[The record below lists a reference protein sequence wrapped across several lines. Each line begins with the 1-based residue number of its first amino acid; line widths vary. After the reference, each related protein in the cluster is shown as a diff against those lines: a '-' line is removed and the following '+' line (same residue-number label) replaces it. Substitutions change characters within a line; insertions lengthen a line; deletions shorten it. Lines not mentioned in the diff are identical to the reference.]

1 MAGHLHTAAI
11 QPVSA
16 RVATSLPSQLEPA
29 PLSGLGWLALAAVA
43 VVYAWSVATLVR
55 MPGNDLTEPLFLFG
69 ALVVA
74 FPLLA
79 WALTRRQAVER
90 VIAAPT
96 SMPQV
101 WAMLGYLAVFAAAIL
116 GYGFSEINAV
126 YPGQPTQS
134 IVKLL
139 LKLLTMV
146 ALPWLLFAG
155 SSPRASASTIV
166 IRRNV
171 VALIVLGVAFLAFQC
186 VVGRGLQNLSAL
198 HPTSLTLLW
207 AIPFCLLWQTVEAG
221 LCEEVLFRRVLQ
233 ERLAGATG
241 SQVAAIACSSL
252 LFGLAHAPGLY
263 LRGASLLEGVGAPT
277 PMWAVAYSIAMIA
290 PAGVVFGVVWA
301 RTRCLWLV
309 VVLHGVVDL
318 LPQLAG
324 FIQDWQHAF

>member
-1 MAGHLHTAAI
+1 M
-11 QPVSA
+11 
-16 RVATSLPSQLEPA
+16 
-29 PLSGLGWLALAAVA
+29 ALAAVA
-43 VVYAWSVATLVR
+43 VAYGWSVITLVR
-55 MPGNDLTEPLFLFG
+55 MPGNFLTEPLFLFG

-90 VIAAPT
+90 VGAAPT
-96 SMPQV
+96 SSPQL

-126 YPGQPTQS
+126 FPGQPTQS

-139 LKLLTMV
+139 VKLVTMV
-146 ALPWLLFAG
+146 VLPWMLFAG
-155 SSPRASASTIV
+155 STRRTRASTTV
-166 IRRNV
+166 TRRNV
-171 VALIVLGVAFLAFQC
+171 IVLIVLGLAFLAFQC

-198 HPTSLTLLW
+198 HPTDLTLLW

-221 LCEEVLFRRVLQ
+221 LCEEMLFRRVLQ
-233 ERLAGATG
+233 ERLAGAAG
-241 SQVAAIACSSL
+241 SQVVAIACASL

-263 LRGASLLEGVGAPT
+263 LRGASLLEGVSAPT
-277 PMWAVAYSIAMIA
+277 PMWAIAYSIAMIA

-309 VVLHGVVDL
+309 VALHGVVDL

-324 FIQDWQHAF
+324 FVQDWQHAL